1 MAYEVNFTNG
11 TVAKLVEDGIT
22 DSTYSV
28 KLVGKNVTAYGE
40 TFAENFIRLLENSAN
55 NSAPTNPVD
64 GQLWFNTNSS
74 SVNSIAPSSIGVY
87 DGSKWKALGGATVQS
102 TEPTSPAEGDL
113 WYNTTKNQLYAYNGS
128 DFELIGPGWDA
139 VDGKNGPITETVED
153 TLGNDH
159 VITKIYAADDGAPGN
174 TKVVATISQDAEF
187 TLQAGSQFTGFTGSI
202 KPGIQLS
209 SSIGSV
215 KFHGEATSLSG
226 YDETDFLSSTA
237 NDTTSGTLGVLND
250 GGITVG
256 ASSDLTVE
264 ISTDDVVIKNN
275 TSDGDITIGV
285 NDGGTPTT
293 VITIDGATA
302 TARVNADPSANLGIA
317 TKQYVDTAETDAV
330 TTANNYTDT
339 EITSLIDSAGAGYQ
353 TLGDIETSV
362 GTVSTASTNG
372 LALKLDKAGGTMT
385 GALTLSGAPTASLH
399 AATKDYVDTEV
410 SAVEPAVGSNGYG
423 TRTVSTS
430 APSGGADGDVWYR
443 I

>member
-11 TVAKLVEDGIT
+11 TVAKLVEDGVT

-40 TFAENFIRLLENSAN
+40 VFAENFIQLLENHAN
-55 NSAPTNPVD
+55 TTAPTNPVE
-64 GQLWFNTNSS
+64 GQLWFNTAGSAVSGVASN
-74 SVNSIAPSSIGVY
+74 SIGVWN
-87 DGSKWKALGGATVQS
+87 GTNFKQLSGATIDS
-102 TEPTSPAEGDL
+102 TQPSNPVTGDM
-113 WYNTTKNQLYAYNGS
+113 WFDTDSDQLKIYSGAS
-128 DFELIGPGWDA
+128 FIVVGPGYSEQ
-139 VDGKNGPITETVED
+139 DGKSGPVVETVED
-153 TLGNDH
+153 SLGTDH
-159 VITKIYAADDGAPGN
+159 LITKIYNSSPSTPASSV
-174 TKVVATISQDAEF
+174 VVATVSKDTEF
-187 TLQAGSQFTGFTGSI
+187 TLAVADQFSGFTGTI

-209 SSIGSV
+209 SSVGSAQ
-215 KFHGEATSLSG
+215 FTGSASLFGGLAT
-226 YDETDFLSSTA
+226 TDFLRATA

-256 ASSDLTVE
+256 ASSDLTVTV
-264 ISTDDVVIKNN
+264 STDDVVIKNN

-330 TTANNYTDT
+330 TTSNNYTDT
-339 EITSLIDSAGAGYQ
+339 EITALIDSAGAGYQ

-362 GTVSTASTNG
+362 GTISSASTSG
-372 LALKLDKAGGTMT
+372 LALKVDKAGDTMT
-385 GALTLSGAPTASLH
+385 GVLTLSGAPSSDLH
-399 AATKDYVDTEV
+399 AATKKYVDDQVDSVT
-410 SAVEPAVGSNGYG
+410 AAVGSNGYG
-423 TRTVSTS
+423 SRTVSSS
-430 APSGGADGDVWYR
+430 APSGGTDGDIWYR

>member
-11 TVAKLVEDGIT
+11 TVAKLVEDGVT

-55 NSAPTNPVD
+55 NTAPTNPVD
-64 GQLWFNTNSS
+64 GQLWFNTSS
-74 SVNSIAPSSIGVY
+74 STVDSIASNSIGVY
-87 DGSKWKALGGATVQS
+87 DGSKWKALGGATVQTS
-102 TEPTSPAEGDL
+102 SPTSPAEGDM
-113 WYNTTKNQLYAYNGS
+113 WYDTTNNQLKVYNGS
-128 DFELIGPGWDA
+128 DWDIVGPGYSS
-139 VDGKNGPITETVED
+139 VDGKNGPITEKVED

-159 VITKIYAADDGAPGN
+159 VITKIYAADEGAPGN
-174 TKVVATISQDAEF
+174 TKVVATISQDAEY
-187 TLQAGSQFTGFTGSI
+187 TLAVADQFTGFTGTI

-226 YDETDFLSSTA
+226 YDETDFLSSTT
-237 NDTTSGTLGVLND
+237 NDTTAGTLGVLND

-256 ASSDLTVE
+256 ASSDLTVTV
-264 ISTDDVVIKNN
+264 STDDVVIKNN

-293 VITIDGATA
+293 VLTIDGATA
-302 TARVNADPSANLGIA
+302 TARVNTDPSSNMGIA

-330 TTANNYTDT
+330 TTSNNYTDT
-339 EITSLIDSAGAGYQ
+339 EITALIDSAGAGYQ

-362 GTVSTASTNG
+362 GTVSSASTSG

-399 AATKDYVDTEV
+399 AATKDYVDTQT
-410 SAVEPAVGSNGYG
+410 SAVTPAVGSNGYG

-430 APSGGADGDVWYR
+430 APSGGSDGDVWYR

>member
-55 NSAPTNPVD
+55 TTAPTNPVE
-64 GQLWFNTNSS
+64 GQLWFNTNSVAVS
-74 SVNSIAPSSIGVY
+74 SIAPNSIGVY
-87 DGSKWKALGGATVQS
+87 DGTKWKALGGATVQ
-102 TEPTSPAEGDL
+102 TTAPTGPAEGDL
-113 WYNTTKNQLYAYNGS
+113 WYDTTNNQLKVYNGAS
-128 DFELIGPGWDA
+128 WDIVGPQYSS

-153 TLGNDH
+153 TLGNPH
-159 VITKIYAADDGAPGN
+159 VITKIYSATDGAPGS
-174 TKVVATISQDAEF
+174 TRVVATVSKDAEY
-187 TLQAGSQFTGFTGSI
+187 TLAVSDQFTGFTGTI
-202 KPGIQLS
+202 KPGVQLS
-209 SSIGSV
+209 STIAGV

-237 NDTTSGTLGVLND
+237 NDSTAGTLGILND
-250 GGITVG
+250 GGLTVG

-330 TTANNYTDT
+330 TTSNNYTDT
-339 EITSLIDSAGAGYQ
+339 EITALIDSAGAGYQ

-362 GTVSTASTNG
+362 GTVSSASTSG

-399 AATKDYVDTEV
+399 AATKSYVDTV
-410 SAVEPAVGSNGYG
+410 TSAVTPAVGSNGYG

-430 APSGGADGDVWYR
+430 APSGGSDGDVWYR

>member
-55 NSAPTNPVD
+55 TTAPTNPVE
-64 GQLWFNTNSS
+64 GQLWFNTNSVAVS
-74 SVNSIAPSSIGVY
+74 SIAPNSIGVY
-87 DGSKWKALGGATVQS
+87 DGTKWKALGGATVQ
-102 TEPTSPAEGDL
+102 TTAPTGPAEGDL
-113 WYNTTKNQLYAYNGS
+113 WYDTTNNQLKVYNGAS
-128 DFELIGPGWDA
+128 WDIVGPQYSS

-153 TLGNDH
+153 TLGNPH
-159 VITKIYAADDGAPGN
+159 VITKIYSATDGAPGS
-174 TKVVATISQDAEF
+174 TRVVATVSKDAEY
-187 TLQAGSQFTGFTGSI
+187 TLAVSDQFTGFTGTI
-202 KPGIQLS
+202 KPGVQLS
-209 SSIGSV
+209 STIAGV

-237 NDTTSGTLGVLND
+237 NDSTAGTLGILND
-250 GGITVG
+250 GGLTVG

-302 TARVNADPSANLGIA
+302 TARVNTDPSSNLGIA

-330 TTANNYTDT
+330 TTSNNYTDT
-339 EITSLIDSAGAGYQ
+339 EITALIDSAGAGYQ

-362 GTVSTASTNG
+362 GTVSSASTSG

-399 AATKDYVDTEV
+399 AATKSYVDTV
-410 SAVEPAVGSNGYG
+410 TSAVTPAVGSNGYG

-430 APSGGADGDVWYR
+430 APSGGSDGDVWYR

>member
-40 TFAENFIRLLENSAN
+40 TFAENFIKLLENSAN
-55 NSAPTNPVD
+55 NTAPTNPVE
-64 GQLWFNTNSS
+64 GQLWFNTNS
-74 SVNSIAPSSIGVY
+74 VAVDSIAPNSIGVY
-87 DGSKWKALGGATVQS
+87 DGTKWKALGGATVQS
-102 TEPTSPAEGDL
+102 TQPSSPADGDL
-113 WYNTTKNQLYAYNGS
+113 WYDTTNKQLKVYSGTAW
-128 DFELIGPGWDA
+128 DVVGPEYSS
-139 VDGKNGPITETVED
+139 VDGKNGAITETVED
-153 TLGNDH
+153 TLGNNH
-159 VITKIYAADDGAPGN
+159 IITKIYSATEGAPGS
-174 TKVVATISQDAEF
+174 TQVVATVSKDAEY
-187 TLQAGSQFTGFTGSI
+187 TLAVADQFTGFTGTI

-226 YDETDFLSSTA
+226 YDETDFLSSTT
-237 NDTTSGTLGVLND
+237 NDTTAGTLGVLND

-256 ASSDLTVE
+256 ASSDLTVTV
-264 ISTDDVVIKNN
+264 STDDVVIKNN

-293 VITIDGATA
+293 VLTIDGATA
-302 TARVNADPSANLGIA
+302 TARVNTDPSSNMGIA

-330 TTANNYTDT
+330 TTSNNYTDT
-339 EITSLIDSAGAGYQ
+339 EITALIDSAGAGYQ

-362 GTVSTASTNG
+362 GTISSASTSG
-372 LALKLDKAGGTMT
+372 LALKVDKAGDTMT
-385 GALTLSGAPTASLH
+385 GVLTLSGAPSSDLH
-399 AATKDYVDTEV
+399 AATKKYVDDQVDSVT
-410 SAVEPAVGSNGYG
+410 AAVGSNGYG
-423 TRTVSTS
+423 SRTVSSS
-430 APSGGADGDVWYR
+430 APSGGTDGDIWYR